1 MKLYILRHEDRYE
14 DCSFFTPLTKKGLS
28 NANNLVKIL
37 DSCSID
43 LIFTSPFIR
52 TLQTIYPYAKKKNI
66 LVNIDYSLSEIH
78 RKDIIP
84 KKAVGLQIS
93 DELAKDLNF
102 NINYKSQINSNEI
115 IYPEE
120 FCNVFNRMRK
130 FLKYILITYASTNY
144 NIILVTHQ
152 SLCNSALKI
161 NKDINNENIIKN
173 YPTGKCCLIFDYD
186 KWSFK
191 EIN

>member
-1 MKLYILRHEDRYE
+1 MKIYILRHEERYE
-14 DCSFFTPLTKKGLS
+14 DCSFFTPLTKKGLA

-37 DSCSID
+37 DSCHID
-43 LIFTSPFIR
+43 LIFASPFIR

-120 FCNVFNRMRK
+120 FCNVFNRMKK
-130 FLKYILITYASTNY
+130 FLKYILITYVNTNY